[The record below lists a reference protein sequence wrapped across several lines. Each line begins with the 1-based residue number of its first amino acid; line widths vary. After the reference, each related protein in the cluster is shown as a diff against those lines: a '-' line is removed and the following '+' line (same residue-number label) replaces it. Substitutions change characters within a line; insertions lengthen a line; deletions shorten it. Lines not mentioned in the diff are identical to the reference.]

1 MKEIVTDDSGLER
14 HRTWFC
20 ECLRYFINH
29 GDQGLEH
36 AFNIPSKWWEK
47 ERHER
52 RDLALT
58 ELAKITTGKTRTA
71 KALKIEQKLNRYLHG
86 RWRFDGMRKRCEGCG
101 QERQLMFNVLTNND
115 GNVLGC
121 MRIQQ
126 ILKKHQIENGNSD
139 AFSESVLII
148 NMRQGKH

>member
-1 MKEIVTDDSGLER
+1 MDRIREIITDDDGFER
-14 HRTWFC
+14 HRTWLC
-20 ECLRYFINH
+20 GCLQYYINH
-29 GDQGLEH
+29 GDQGLQH
-36 AFNIPSKWWEK
+36 AFNIPGKWWEK
-47 ERHER
+47 EQHER
-52 RDLALT
+52 RDLALI

-71 KALKIEQKLNRYLHG
+71 KAIKIEQKLNRDRHG

-126 ILKKHQIENGNSD
+126 ILKEHQRENENSD
-139 AFSESVLII
+139 AFSGGVL
-148 NMRQGKH
+148 